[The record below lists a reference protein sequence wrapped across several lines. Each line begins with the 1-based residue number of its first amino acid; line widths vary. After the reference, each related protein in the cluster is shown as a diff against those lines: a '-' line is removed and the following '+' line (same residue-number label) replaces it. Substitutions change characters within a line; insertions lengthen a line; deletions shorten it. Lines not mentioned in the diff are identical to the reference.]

1 MSSTSSASN
10 NGQVTEGGFDYECTL
25 RDDTRYLFI
34 KEVNCAQAVPGQKPT
49 NSEEK
54 ALNEVMRICSDRYP
68 YTFVQNYRNCST
80 SLNVKKTKIEV
91 DRIAKLE

>member
-1 MSSTSSASN
+1 MSSTLSASN

-54 ALNEVMRICSDRYP
+54 APNEVMRIAATVTHTPLC
-68 YTFVQNYRNCST
+68 
-80 SLNVKKTKIEV
+80 
-91 DRIAKLE
+91 RITEIAPPP

>member
-25 RDDTRYLFI
+25 RDDTRYIFI

-49 NSEEK
+49 NSEE
-54 ALNEVMRICSDRYP
+54 ICAKRS
-68 YTFVQNYRNCST
+68 
-80 SLNVKKTKIEV
+80 NVDLQRPLPIHRCAELP
-91 DRIAKLE
+91 KLLHLLEREKDKD